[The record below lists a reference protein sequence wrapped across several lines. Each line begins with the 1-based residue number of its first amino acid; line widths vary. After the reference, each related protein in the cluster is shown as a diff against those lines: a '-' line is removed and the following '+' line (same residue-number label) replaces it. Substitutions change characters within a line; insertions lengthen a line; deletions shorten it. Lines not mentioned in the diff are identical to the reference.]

1 MFQRSPRH
9 TLIALL
15 ACICAGPQ
23 GAAAHASP
31 PVSLTQLEDRA
42 RAFAPSA
49 RLAQADVTVA
59 EQRSAALQAG
69 SGAQLFGGAGVDNAR
84 EAVTDTLS
92 RDYQRTQM
100 HLGVRWP
107 LLGTRAAQQRTV
119 DDAQHAVEQSRLRRL
134 QMENEAVLAVRRAY
148 VRHLR
153 SVERIRLADAFL
165 RVRAEAQEQLASRHA
180 AGVLLEADRLD
191 LGGLFNIVQAT
202 HDSQSAARDLARAEI
217 ERLTGQPA
225 AAVQTQEP
233 AWPQTCLAP
242 GAAALDRSP
251 AVTLAQQE
259 VKFSDGAAACVILA
273 SGGYPVSY
281 EKGKPISG
289 LTNGQ
294 LEGESNITVYHSG
307 TALREDGTLVTNGGR
322 VLGVT
327 ATAPRLTAAITQA
340 YAAAEK
346 ISFEKLHKRSDIG
359 LRALKALAEK
369 Q

>member
-1 MFQRSPRH
+1 M
-9 TLIALL
+9 
-15 ACICAGPQ
+15 
-23 GAAAHASP
+23 
-31 PVSLTQLEDRA
+31 
-42 RAFAPSA
+42 
-49 RLAQADVTVA
+49 A

-217 ERLTGQPA
+217 ERLTG
-225 AAVQTQEP
+225 
-233 AWPQTCLAP
+233 
-242 GAAALDRSP
+242 
-251 AVTLAQQE
+251 
-259 VKFSDGAAACVILA
+259 
-273 SGGYPVSY
+273 
-281 EKGKPISG
+281 
-289 LTNGQ
+289 
-294 LEGESNITVYHSG
+294 
-307 TALREDGTLVTNGGR
+307 
-322 VLGVT
+322 
-327 ATAPRLTAAITQA
+327 
-340 YAAAEK
+340 
-346 ISFEKLHKRSDIG
+346 
-359 LRALKALAEK
+359 
-369 Q
+369 

>member
-107 LLGTRAAQQRTV
+107 LLGTRAAQQR
-119 DDAQHAVEQSRLRRL
+119 S
-134 QMENEAVLAVRRAY
+134 
-148 VRHLR
+148 
-153 SVERIRLADAFL
+153 
-165 RVRAEAQEQLASRHA
+165 
-180 AGVLLEADRLD
+180 
-191 LGGLFNIVQAT
+191 
-202 HDSQSAARDLARAEI
+202 
-217 ERLTGQPA
+217 
-225 AAVQTQEP
+225 
-233 AWPQTCLAP
+233 
-242 GAAALDRSP
+242 SP
-251 AVTLAQQE
+251 A
-259 VKFSDGAAACVILA
+259 
-273 SGGYPVSY
+273 
-281 EKGKPISG
+281 ISAMP
-289 LTNGQ
+289 T
-294 LEGESNITVYHSG
+294 T
-307 TALREDGTLVTNGGR
+307 
-322 VLGVT
+322 
-327 ATAPRLTAAITQA
+327 PR
-340 YAAAEK
+340 
-346 ISFEKLHKRSDIG
+346 D
-359 LRALKALAEK
+359 
-369 Q
+369 